1 MNEGKSK
8 VQPWQLVL
16 ILILVLAFFGGL
28 YVMNEAITTKLDNIA
43 KAIDAN
49 GDLLKLA
56 REGLGSKMDRL
67 TPDRAAA
74 QPQEEAAE
82 EEAAEGDKAEGDKAE
97 GDDEEDKGDKE
108 DKK

>member
-43 KAIDAN
+43 AAVEAN
-49 GDLLKLA
+49 GDMIKFA
-56 REGLGSKMDRL
+56 REGLGSKVDRL
-67 TPDRAAA
+67 SSDKAAEPDQEAAA
-74 QPQEEAAE
+74 QEGAEAE
-82 EEAAEGDKAEGDKAE
+82 EGEK
-97 GDDEEDKGDKE
+97 DEEDKE
-108 DKK
+108 